1 MGPSVVLGVKRW
13 ISKSFSHCFFCRRNG
28 SGSWAYPVRAPDT
41 TSSPWRA
48 VVLPSC
54 PVRHQ
59 LPSLAQWGHLFLWI
73 ALGGGLLIP
82 HKLPQGFFSVGVEGF
97 QLQWP
102 GWGTRPQS
110 WRPPAMASRAPS
122 STMASKLSV
131 LSWRPRPVSLSVS
144 VLSHSRALPLPC
156 GTVTELCLSCVVCFP
171 PRVSLYGYFPVLVKF
186 DYDFIQLYFINYL
199 VSSCVFKFLSVQ
211 LSLVWSTHYIR
222 CSSVSTLPC
231 LALPCLY

>member
-1 MGPSVVLGVKRW
+1 MIHSCVFFVCLFSDFCSWVPCLSWTVKLSAVLQKKTFYNLHYW
-13 ISKSFSHCFFCRRNG
+13 
-28 SGSWAYPVRAPDT
+28 YPI
-41 TSSPWRA
+41 
-48 VVLPSC
+48 SC
-54 PVRHQ
+54 PKDFF
-59 LPSLAQWGHLFLWI
+59 WG
-73 ALGGGLLIP
+73 
-82 HKLPQGFFSVGVEGF
+82 GVEGF

-102 GWGTRPQS
+102 GWGMRPRS

-156 GTVTELCLSCVVCFP
+156 GTVMELYLSCVVCLP
-171 PRVSLYGYFPVLVKF
+171 PHVSLYGYIPVLVKF

-222 CSSVSTLPC
+222 CSCVSTLPC